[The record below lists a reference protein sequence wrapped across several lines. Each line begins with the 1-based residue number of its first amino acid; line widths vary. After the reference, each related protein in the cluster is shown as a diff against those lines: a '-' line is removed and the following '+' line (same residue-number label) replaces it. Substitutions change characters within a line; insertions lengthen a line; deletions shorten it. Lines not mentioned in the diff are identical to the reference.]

1 MVQWQ
6 IKSNF
11 RSISEQLQSKI
22 VSLIRSVFGLR
33 CFPLAVADSGA
44 NKSNYIKLDFKTTQ
58 SCSSGKLE
66 AVRVQPFNNSFFFL
80 FCVSSFIFALISIT
94 ISRNQLAAL
103 LFTLFQV
110 RIWNHFRAL
119 TLTVSRLFGPSPP
132 PIRRREDKNM
142 K

>member
-66 AVRVQPFNNSFFFL
+66 AVRVQPFNNSFFF
-80 FCVSSFIFALISIT
+80 SFLCFLLYLRPYFYNDKQESISGPFVHAVPGENLEPFPST
-94 ISRNQLAAL
+94 HFDGFAAL
-103 LFTLFQV
+103 WTLS
-110 RIWNHFRAL
+110 A
-119 TLTVSRLFGPSPP
+119 S
-132 PIRRREDKNM
+132 DK
-142 K
+142 KEGR